1 MTLKELPIGK
11 TATVRTVGGEGALRQ
26 HFLDMGIIPGA
37 EVTMVKYAPMG
48 DPVEVRIHS
57 YELTLRL
64 ADAGR
69 IAIDE
74 VRDAVKEKEQ
84 PNARAIPHPGFGE
97 GGKYH
102 NKAEEHPLPE
112 GELLSFAL
120 AGNQNCGKT
129 TLFNQLTGS
138 NQHVGNFP
146 GVTVDRKDGEIRGQ
160 KNTLVTDLPGIYSM
174 SPYSSEE
181 IVTRNFVLNE
191 HPRGIIN
198 IVDATNIERNLYL
211 TMQLMELDVPMVL
224 ALNMMDEV
232 RENGGSVLVN
242 QMEER
247 LGIPVIPISAAK
259 NEGIDELV
267 AHAVHVAKYQ
277 EKPGRKDFCEA
288 DDHGGAVHRA
298 LHAIMH
304 LIEDHAARA
313 DIPVRFAASKLA
325 EGDALI
331 LEQLALDENE
341 KEMLEHIVC
350 QMETERG
357 LDRAAAIADMRF
369 NFIEKVCRETV
380 VKPKESREHV
390 RSTKIDRVLTGKYT
404 ALPCFAGIMAA
415 VFFLTFHVIGAS
427 LQSVLEVLIGKLTEL
442 VDGAMTAWGVN
453 PVLHSLV
460 IDGIF
465 NGVGSVLSFLP
476 IIVTLF
482 FFLSILEDSGYM
494 ARVAFVMDK
503 LLRKIGLS
511 GRSIVPM
518 LVGFGCTVPGVM
530 ASRTLPSERDRK
542 MTILLTPFMSCS
554 AKLPIYAFFTAAF
567 FPKYSALV
575 MVLLYFGGIF
585 MAVLM
590 AILMQG
596 TLFQGE
602 AVPFVMELPNYRMP
616 GAKNVG
622 QLLWDKAKDFL
633 QRAFTVIFIATI
645 VIWFLQTF
653 GTHLNVVEDSKDS
666 ILAVVSGCLAPVFRP
681 LGFGDW
687 RVSTA
692 LLTGFMAKESVVST
706 LSVLFGTTAQL
717 TEILTPVSALSLL
730 VFCLLYTPCVAAVAS
745 IKRELG
751 GRWAAGV
758 VVSQCVIAWLA
769 AFVVH
774 GFALLFGM

>member
-74 VRDAVKEKEQ
+74 MRDAVKEKEQ
-84 PNARAIPHPGFGE
+84 PDAKAIPHPGFGE

-259 NEGIDELV
+259 NEGIEELV

-288 DDHGGAVHRA
+288 NDHGGAVHRA

-390 RSTKIDRVLTGKYT
+390 RSTEIDRVLTGKYT

-442 VDGAMTAWGVN
+442 VDSAMKAWGVN

-585 MAVLM
+585 
-590 AILMQG
+590 
-596 TLFQGE
+596 
-602 AVPFVMELPNYRMP
+602 
-616 GAKNVG
+616 
-622 QLLWDKAKDFL
+622 
-633 QRAFTVIFIATI
+633 
-645 VIWFLQTF
+645 
-653 GTHLNVVEDSKDS
+653 
-666 ILAVVSGCLAPVFRP
+666 
-681 LGFGDW
+681 
-687 RVSTA
+687 
-692 LLTGFMAKESVVST
+692 
-706 LSVLFGTTAQL
+706 
-717 TEILTPVSALSLL
+717 LSLIHISEP
-730 VFCLLYTPCVAAVAS
+730 TRRS
-745 IKRELG
+745 
-751 GRWAAGV
+751 
-758 VVSQCVIAWLA
+758 
-769 AFVVH
+769 
-774 GFALLFGM
+774 